1 LIRPTVAWPPAG
13 FFDLLGPRR
22 TCYPRC
28 RRSGERRAP
37 EWLVERN
44 REIAGVTMESVKRAA
59 HRAFGDGSL
68 HTTVVGRP
76 EGF

>member
-1 LIRPTVAWPPAG
+1 
-13 FFDLLGPRR
+13 
-22 TCYPRC
+22 
-28 RRSGERRAP
+28 
-37 EWLVERN
+37 
-44 REIAGVTMESVKRAA
+44 VKRAA

>member
-1 LIRPTVAWPPAG
+1 
-13 FFDLLGPRR
+13 
-22 TCYPRC
+22 
-28 RRSGERRAP
+28 
-37 EWLVERN
+37 
-44 REIAGVTMESVKRAA
+44 MKSVRRAA